1 MATLVS
7 PGVSVTVDDQSYY
20 IPATAPTVPLFFIA
34 TEADKKQPDGISDA
48 LGTKEHSVVRTITSK
63 TQSLRFY
70 GIPKFRKDTSF
81 RPMHGDARNE
91 YGLMA
96 LNQFLDVGSVA
107 YVLRANVD
115 LADKDIN
122 VYTADA
128 PIITGAGNGTVINFE
143 IDQKTAVAE
152 LLTLT
157 AISAEEF
164 IVNGFIS
171 GNIGN
176 ATVGVPFSNGT
187 YSFTIQ
193 RGSIAF
199 TTGDVI
205 SMNVTESRISN
216 PLGKNDAAK
225 RLTIVTALQAEINS
239 NQDIRSEA
247 YEYNIIICPG
257 YHEVADELLNLSL
270 NIKEEAFVISDTPFD
285 KSPED
290 TAQWSLTNERAR
302 SCNIAYYYPHA
313 LASNIDGV
321 DVFCAASGLALKTF
335 AYSDNVSEL
344 WFAPAGPRRGLIT
357 GVSKIGYVTGE
368 LGTATTFVEANLN
381 EGQRNVLYEFQKNV
395 NPITWIAGRGYMIL
409 GQKTSAVAASALDR
423 INVVRLLMYIRR
435 SLRKNLFILLF
446 EPNDKLTRDNAKAII
461 DNFLGDIM
469 VRRGLYD
476 FAVDCSEHNNTPE
489 RIDRNELWCDV
500 SLKPT
505 KSIEFIYVPMRVLS
519 TGASM

>member
-1 MATLVS
+1 M
-7 PGVSVTVDDQSYY
+7 
-20 IPATAPTVPLFFIA
+20 
-34 TEADKKQPDGISDA
+34 
-48 LGTKEHSVVRTITSK
+48 
-63 TQSLRFY
+63 
-70 GIPKFRKDTSF
+70 
-81 RPMHGDARNE
+81 
-91 YGLMA
+91 
-96 LNQFLDVGSVA
+96 
-107 YVLRANVD
+107 
-115 LADKDIN
+115 
-122 VYTADA
+122 
-128 PIITGAGNGTVINFE
+128 
-143 IDQKTAVAE
+143 
-152 LLTLT
+152 LTLT

-409 GQKTSAVAASALDR
+409 GQKTSAVATSALDR